1 MTATKLP
8 IYANWDICDACQLR
22 CAHCYTESGRRKERR
37 LGSEEMLYVVDILT
51 SMPLDSVQISGGEP
65 TLVHELPT
73 ILQRL
78 RAHIPAVHVYTN
90 AQDLSLAVAEAL
102 LTHATDVHVSLDGG
116 NAAVNDAVRGV
127 PGAFEKAR
135 AGLSL
140 LNDLAVS
147 MRERGLSH
155 AALGIDTVLV
165 RSNFRSLETLC
176 LEVVNS
182 FGALSFLNLGAAVP
196 SGLAAEPAYAQSEL
210 LLENE
215 LDELRDLGLSQ
226 KLHALSPSLSYLSFS
241 DNFTLLFSPER
252 IAAGQAFTTLMHIEA
267 NADVRIMPTSEGTVG
282 NLLLEPADILWQR
295 VQQRWQDP
303 FIVQQLSGVQTMQAW
318 AAAAYKI
325 DRYFAS
331 QDTLL
336 RLAARS
342 APRKPRAFLCHEV

>member
-1 MTATKLP
+1 MNTTKLP
-8 IYANWDICDACQLR
+8 IFANWDICDACQLR

-37 LGSEEMLYVVDILT
+37 LSTEQMTHVVDILT

-90 AQDLSLAVAEAL
+90 AQDLSLAAAEAL
-102 LTHATDVHVSLDGG
+102 LTHATDIHVSLDGG
-116 NAAVNDAVRGV
+116 DAAVNDAIRGV
-127 PGAFEKAR
+127 SGAFEKAR

-140 LNDLAVS
+140 LNDLALS
-147 MRERGLSH
+147 MRRRGLSH

-176 LEVVNS
+176 LDVVNS
-182 FGALSFLNLGAAVP
+182 FGALSFLNVGAAVP

-210 LLENE
+210 LLE
-215 LDELRDLGLSQ
+215 DELEQVRDQALTQ
-226 KLHALSPSLSYLSFS
+226 KLRALSPSLSHLSLS
-241 DNFTLLFSPER
+241 DNFALLFSPER
-252 IAAGQAFTTLMHIEA
+252 IAAGQALTTLMHIEA

-282 NLLLEPADILWQR
+282 NLLLEPADVLWQR

-303 FIVQQLSGVQTMQAW
+303 FVVQQLSGVQNMQAW
-318 AAAAYKI
+318 AAAAYNI
-325 DRYFAS
+325 DRHFAS
-331 QDTLL
+331 RDTLL
-336 RLAARS
+336 RLAARA
-342 APRKPRAFLCHEV
+342 APRKSPRVLVS